1 MRYQLKILDEAA
13 GAGDGEPARPR
24 RGKSG
29 RTGWTANQIPS
40 GVGWVLT
47 VRSVLD
53 DPDTL
58 EISIQ
63 RRNFL
68 ENPLLS
74 YFYLHNDPSSL
85 PDPFFFPAAPPSDLP
100 AGSRSEET
108 QRVRP
113 LLLNTFSASPRL
125 AAVQCEAA
133 FVPMVRGQRH

>member
-58 EISIQ
+58 EDKYTETKFP
-63 RRNFL
+63 RKPPAELFL
-68 ENPLLS
+68 
-74 YFYLHNDPSSL
+74 F
-85 PDPFFFPAAPPSDLP
+85 A
-100 AGSRSEET
+100 
-108 QRVRP
+108 
-113 LLLNTFSASPRL
+113 
-125 AAVQCEAA
+125 
-133 FVPMVRGQRH
+133 